1 MGDEDSTFTECLGF
15 RKGMVVAS
23 LNINSLLRHHDELS
37 NFLFEKGFHVLA
49 LNETKLDSKISKDL
63 LKIENYKIERCDRNR
78 EGGGIALYIKDGIKY
93 HVSKDLPEKSL
104 ELLCIEV
111 EPLKARPFF
120 VISWYRPPSDTV
132 ETFDKLDR
140 TLQFL
145 ETEGKELILLGD
157 TNCDFLKFSRTSDMS
172 CLNNPSKHMQQIY
185 STYELK
191 QLINKPTTETSQQS
205 TLIDH
210 TATSHIN
217 NIVSSGVLEI
227 SLSDHYL
234 VYCVRKF
241 RGALK
246 TKHKVVTTHQMKKF
260 NESAFLQDL
269 ALIDWSLILQNG
281 TDLNEQVRNWCK
293 MLSMI
298 IEKHAPP
305 RKREVTE
312 RYTPWYTSELSKLS
326 KVRDKIKKAEVKNQS
341 DLLFAAYKQI

>member
-1 MGDEDSTFTECLGF
+1 
-15 RKGMVVAS
+15 MVVAS

-37 NFLFEKGFHVLA
+37 NFLFEKGIHILA

-63 LKIENYKIERCDRNR
+63 LKIENYRIERCDRNR

-93 HVSKDLPEKSL
+93 HVRKDLPEKSI

-120 VISWYRPPSDTV
+120 VISWYCPLDTV
-132 ETFDKLDR
+132 ETFDKLDQ

-191 QLINKPTTETSQQS
+191 QLINKPTRETSQLP

-210 TATSHIN
+210 IATSHIKLK
-217 NIVSSGVLEI
+217 LE
-227 SLSDHYL
+227 
-234 VYCVRKF
+234 
-241 RGALK
+241 
-246 TKHKVVTTHQMKKF
+246 
-260 NESAFLQDL
+260 N
-269 ALIDWSLILQNG
+269 
-281 TDLNEQVRNWCK
+281 
-293 MLSMI
+293 
-298 IEKHAPP
+298 
-305 RKREVTE
+305 
-312 RYTPWYTSELSKLS
+312 
-326 KVRDKIKKAEVKNQS
+326 
-341 DLLFAAYKQI
+341 